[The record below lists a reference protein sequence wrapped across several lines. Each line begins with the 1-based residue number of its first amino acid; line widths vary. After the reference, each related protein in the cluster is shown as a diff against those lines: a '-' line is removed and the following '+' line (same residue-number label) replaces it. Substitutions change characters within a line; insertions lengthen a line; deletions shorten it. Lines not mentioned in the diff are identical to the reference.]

1 MGRET
6 CRNIA
11 RRRLAHKTHVLH
23 IWNRIWQQTAMA
35 AISRHLTLS
44 GENCAGAHYRLTPNW
59 KSSSCTCSR
68 YLYSAV
74 LFLNAAVVRA
84 CCLISNPAHMP
95 ASSATQANTGI
106 TCCAACQIEVV
117 APNTT
122 FKPTAGW
129 KGLLGVPETSGDHVC
144 KTCKSKIATV
154 KRRIRRELEKGNEQ
168 EGAAAAVEPIL
179 RPRTNADRTWN
190 SSDNAARCGVLA
202 ALLID

>member
-74 LFLNAAVVRA
+74 LFLNAAARA
-84 CCLISNPAHMP
+84 CLLSNFESSTHACEQCNTGEHRHNLLRCLPDRGGGSEYDL
-95 ASSATQANTGI
+95 QAN
-106 TCCAACQIEVV
+106 
-117 APNTT
+117 
-122 FKPTAGW
+122 
-129 KGLLGVPETSGDHVC
+129 
-144 KTCKSKIATV
+144 
-154 KRRIRRELEKGNEQ
+154 RRM
-168 EGAAAAVEPIL
+168 EGP
-179 RPRTNADRTWN
+179 PRSPRDFR
-190 SSDNAARCGVLA
+190 
-202 ALLID
+202 